1 MLFWFNNRGFYLNFI
16 QFYFDSW
23 IAEIISTAFQ
33 CCPLL
38 TFCLTHMSSG
48 GHPPHGLLWSC
59 VCLHGVSASWCCFVS
74 HWLSFVCRLLLSRE
88 FLMCYNHS
96 YSPLPPV
103 WACAQFGFRY
113 FPCFCFFRKHQRA
126 LGVCW
131 WMKNRCTFQNRL
143 FSFPTCELSPQSFPP
158 SLTQRKC
165 LRFMELNPTWPN
177 CMYSTIY
184 VLKKE

>member
-1 MLFWFNNRGFYLNFI
+1 MAVAHLALIAEYFHSLWLSGTRFACQAVLRWIKLLKGFPWISLLCYFDSTTEDFYLNFI

-23 IAEIISTAFQ
+23 IAEIISTTFQ

-59 VCLHGVSASWCCFVS
+59 VCLHGVSASWCCFVFR
-74 HWLSFVCRLLLSRE
+74 WLSFACRLLLSRE

-103 WACAQFGFRY
+103 WACAQFDFRY
-113 FPCFCFFRKHQRA
+113 FPCFCFFCKHQRA
-126 LGVCW
+126 
-131 WMKNRCTFQNRL
+131 
-143 FSFPTCELSPQSFPP
+143 
-158 SLTQRKC
+158 
-165 LRFMELNPTWPN
+165 
-177 CMYSTIY
+177 
-184 VLKKE
+184 